1 MIHEDAVYLPFQFCR
16 PKMPQ
21 SRSPSRSTVRLVF
34 ISPFG
39 VCRDG
44 KPAQW
49 AHGWVAY
56 RVRHERCLIG
66 TNLVWHGVVAV
77 R

>member
-1 MIHEDAVYLPFQFCR
+1 MKTWFIFPFSFAVPRRCHNVVLLPDL
-16 PKMPQ
+16 
-21 SRSPSRSTVRLVF
+21 RLVF
-34 ISPFG
+34 ISPFS

-49 AHGWVAY
+49 ARGWVAY
-56 RVRHERCLIG
+56 RVRHEGCLIG
-66 TNLVWHGVVAV
+66 SSNLVWHDVVAV